1 MMKKY
6 IIKNLDCAS
15 CAQKI
20 EDVLNKRNDIIECSI
35 SFANSLLVLESQND
49 IDIHELQVAIQKVE
63 PDVQLER
70 KANSIVITA
79 YTSRASA

>member
-35 SFANSLLVLESQND
+35 SFANSLLVL
-49 IDIHELQVAIQKVE
+49 
-63 PDVQLER
+63 
-70 KANSIVITA
+70 
-79 YTSRASA
+79 

>member
-35 SFANSLLVLESQND
+35 SFEMCIRDRNG
-49 IDIHELQVAIQKVE
+49 
-63 PDVQLER
+63 R
-70 KANSIVITA
+70 
-79 YTSRASA
+79 